1 MRKYIRMSIP
11 NRGSATFLM
20 VLLVMVILTVSIGF
34 NWLVKEY
41 IKTAMAF
48 EDKATAMLKA
58 RSAYDTLLYLML
70 NGNFGARELLL
81 PQVEGLPA
89 LTTIPLNGTEVHL
102 SDDITVEVQDSN
114 GMLSLTTINTL
125 ALGRLLTYFGADQKE
140 VDIFID
146 SLLDWIDPDDLT
158 RINGAEKDWY
168 SSQGLKYAPRNYP
181 LQYKEEIK
189 LIRGMKP
196 ELYEKIEPY
205 LTLLPQTGFNPNTA
219 KDSVLRAYLDID
231 NDTLK
236 VLKEYLQT
244 KPISSDAE
252 LYSLTGR
259 RIVTD
264 EGVYFFPSRY
274 VELKIKVGKPKPF
287 YTIKAG
293 LYLQENLN
301 TPYTTLYWKE
311 E

>member
-1 MRKYIRMSIP
+1 MRKYIRMSTP

-89 LTTIPLNGTEVHL
+89 LTTIPLNGTEVNL

-205 LTLLPQTGFNPNTA
+205 LTMLPQTGFNPNTA
-219 KDSVLRAYLDID
+219 KDPVLIAYLDID

-264 EGVYFFPSRY
+264 EGVYFFPSGY

-293 LYLQENLN
+293 LYLRENLN

>member
-1 MRKYIRMSIP
+1 MSTP

-34 NWLVKEY
+34 NWLVREY
-41 IKTAMAF
+41 IKTARTF

-58 RSAYDTLLYLML
+58 RSAYDALLYLML

-89 LTTIPLNGTEVHL
+89 LTTIPLNGTEVNL

-158 RINGAEKDWY
+158 RINGAEKYWY

-219 KDSVLRAYLDID
+219 KDPVLRAYLDID

-244 KPISSDAE
+244 KPIYSDAE

-259 RIVTD
+259 RIVRD

>member
-1 MRKYIRMSIP
+1 MRKYIQMSTP

-48 EDKATAMLKA
+48 EDKATAMLKS

-81 PQVEGLPA
+81 PQVEGLPT
-89 LTTIPLNGTEVHL
+89 LTTIPLNGTEVNL

-114 GMLSLTTINTL
+114 GILSLTTINTL
-125 ALGRLLTYFGADQKE
+125 ALRRLLTYFGADQKE

-219 KDSVLRAYLDID
+219 KDPVLIAYLDID

-244 KPISSDAE
+244 KPVYSDAE

-259 RIVTD
+259 RIVRD

-274 VELKIKVGKPKPF
+274 VELKIKVGKPNPF

-301 TPYTTLYWKE
+301 TPYTALYWKE

>member
-1 MRKYIRMSIP
+1 MRKYIRMSTP

-89 LTTIPLNGTEVHL
+89 LTTIPLNGTEVNL

-168 SSQGLKYAPRNYP
+168 SYQGLKYAPRNYP

-219 KDSVLRAYLDID
+219 KDPVLRAYLDID

-274 VELKIKVGKPKPF
+274 VELRIKVGKPKPF

>member
-1 MRKYIRMSIP
+1 
-11 NRGSATFLM
+11 M

-89 LTTIPLNGTEVHL
+89 LTTIPLNGTEVKL

-219 KDSVLRAYLDID
+219 KDPVLIAYLDID

-236 VLKEYLQT
+236 VLKEYLHT

>member
-1 MRKYIRMSIP
+1 MRKYIQMSTP

-81 PQVEGLPA
+81 PQVEGLPT
-89 LTTIPLNGTEVHL
+89 LTTIPLNGTEVNL

-125 ALGRLLTYFGADQKE
+125 ALRRLLTYFGADQKE
-140 VDIFID
+140 VDIFIG

-219 KDSVLRAYLDID
+219 KDPVLIAYLDID

-244 KPISSDAE
+244 KPVYSDAE

-301 TPYTTLYWKE
+301 TPYTALYWKE

>member
-1 MRKYIRMSIP
+1 MRKYIQMSTP

-81 PQVEGLPA
+81 PQVEGLPT
-89 LTTIPLNGTEVHL
+89 LTTIPLNGTEVNL

-125 ALGRLLTYFGADQKE
+125 ALRRLLTYFGADQKE

-219 KDSVLRAYLDID
+219 KDPVLRAYLDID

-244 KPISSDAE
+244 KPVYSDAE

-259 RIVTD
+259 RIVRD

-274 VELKIKVGKPKPF
+274 VELKIKVGKPNPF

-301 TPYTTLYWKE
+301 TPYTALYWKE

>member
-1 MRKYIRMSIP
+1 MSTP

-89 LTTIPLNGTEVHL
+89 LTTIPLNGTEVNL

-205 LTLLPQTGFNPNTA
+205 LTMLPQTGFNPNTA
-219 KDSVLRAYLDID
+219 KDPVLIAYLDID

-264 EGVYFFPSRY
+264 EGVYFFPSGY

-293 LYLQENLN
+293 LYLRENLN